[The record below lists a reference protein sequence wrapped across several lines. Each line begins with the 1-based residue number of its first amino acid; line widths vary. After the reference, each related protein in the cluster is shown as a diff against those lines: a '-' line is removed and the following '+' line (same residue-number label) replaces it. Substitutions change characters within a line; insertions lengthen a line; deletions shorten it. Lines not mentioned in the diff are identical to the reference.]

1 LGQARVRGFPADAV
15 SSITLKL
22 LGKVPGTR
30 TKSPELDYARQRG
43 KVTSVPQHVSLSNQG
58 CKVGFGT
65 IAAALAALSMA
76 VLGHFFI

>member
-1 LGQARVRGFPADAV
+1 MRNARE
-15 SSITLKL
+15 ITLRL
-22 LGKVPGTR
+22 EGWT
-30 TKSPELDYARQRG
+30 PELDYAPQRE
-43 KVTSVPQHVSLSNQG
+43 KVTFVPQHMSLPNQG

>member
-1 LGQARVRGFPADAV
+1 MSTP
-15 SSITLKL
+15 T
-22 LGKVPGTR
+22 
-30 TKSPELDYARQRG
+30 
-43 KVTSVPQHVSLSNQG
+43 

>member
-1 LGQARVRGFPADAV
+1 MEGFESA
-15 SSITLKL
+15 
-22 LGKVPGTR
+22 G
-30 TKSPELDYARQRG
+30 PELDYARQRE
-43 KVTSVPQHVSLSNQG
+43 KVTPVPQQLSLSNQG